1 MIVAIHNKKGKV
13 ISKRGYLLLLKLIQ
27 SFPNMP
33 NKITETEVNNF
44 LERKLNIQL
53 ATIDEEGY
61 PAIHPLWFL
70 YDKESGKIYRA
81 IQKMINKVRNLYRNQ
96 DNTYFSIDDKNFPYK
111 EVKGG

>member
-1 MIVAIHNKKGKV
+1 MKV
-13 ISKRGYLLLLKLIQ
+13 IQ
-27 SFPNMP
+27 SFPNLSNP
-33 NKITETEVNNF
+33 ITETEVNNF
-44 LERKLNIQL
+44 PEIKLHIQL

-61 PAIHPLWFL
+61 PIIHPIWFL
-70 YDKESGKIYRA
+70 YDKESDKIYCA